1 MLKKFSV
8 SNFKCFETEI
18 SFDLVSNK
26 GYTFNPSCVKNGV
39 INNCMIYGH
48 NGCGKSNL
56 GLALFDIIEH
66 LTDKYREVNRY
77 RNYLNAVS
85 KENVASF
92 SYEFLLDGVTVR
104 YDYKKIDYKTIVS
117 ESLWINEKEVVSFDR
132 ANDNKTFTVNLNGA
146 ETLNPMIDDASLSVL
161 KYIKNNSVLVD
172 NAVNKAFRDFY
183 TFVEQMLFFRSL
195 EDRTYIG
202 QEVDNNPITS
212 EVIKRD
218 CVNELES
225 FLNEANVKCKLTV
238 VETIKGKDIAF
249 DFGDKKILLAEAM
262 STGTSAMMLFFY
274 WYLHISDTKV
284 SLVFIDEFDAFYHH
298 DLSKL
303 IVRKLMETGTQ
314 FIVTTHNTSL
324 MSNDLM
330 RPDCYYL
337 MGNNRIQSLSSC
349 TDKELRQV
357 HNIEKIYKAGGFDV
371 K

>member
-1 MLKKFSV
+1 M
-8 SNFKCFETEI
+8 
-18 SFDLVSNK
+18 
-26 GYTFNPSCVKNGV
+26 
-39 INNCMIYGH
+39 
-48 NGCGKSNL
+48 
-56 GLALFDIIEH
+56 
-66 LTDKYREVNRY
+66 
-77 RNYLNAVS
+77 
-85 KENVASF
+85 
-92 SYEFLLDGVTVR
+92 
-104 YDYKKIDYKTIVS
+104 
-117 ESLWINEKEVVSFDR
+117 
-132 ANDNKTFTVNLNGA
+132 
-146 ETLNPMIDDASLSVL
+146 
-161 KYIKNNSVLVD
+161 
-172 NAVNKAFRDFY
+172 NKAFRDFY
-183 TFVEQMLFFRSL
+183 TFVEHMLFFRSL

-249 DFGDKKILLAEAM
+249 DFGEKKILLAEAM

-274 WYLHISDTKV
+274 WYLLISDTKV

-324 MSNDLM
+324 ISNDLM

>member
-1 MLKKFSV
+1 
-8 SNFKCFETEI
+8 
-18 SFDLVSNK
+18 
-26 GYTFNPSCVKNGV
+26 
-39 INNCMIYGH
+39 
-48 NGCGKSNL
+48 
-56 GLALFDIIEH
+56 
-66 LTDKYREVNRY
+66 
-77 RNYLNAVS
+77 
-85 KENVASF
+85 
-92 SYEFLLDGVTVR
+92 
-104 YDYKKIDYKTIVS
+104 
-117 ESLWINEKEVVSFDR
+117 
-132 ANDNKTFTVNLNGA
+132 
-146 ETLNPMIDDASLSVL
+146 
-161 KYIKNNSVLVD
+161 
-172 NAVNKAFRDFY
+172 
-183 TFVEQMLFFRSL
+183 MLFFRSL

-249 DFGDKKILLAEAM
+249 DFGEKKILLAEAM

-274 WYLHISDTKV
+274 WYLLISDTKV

-324 MSNDLM
+324 ISNDLM